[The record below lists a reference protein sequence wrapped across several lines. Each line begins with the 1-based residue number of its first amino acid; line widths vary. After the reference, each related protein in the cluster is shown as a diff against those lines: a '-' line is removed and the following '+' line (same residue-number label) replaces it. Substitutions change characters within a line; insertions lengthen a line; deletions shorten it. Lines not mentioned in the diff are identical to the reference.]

1 MLDTIAETSVNWLA
15 DDDTDGTLANQMS
28 SIIDRASREYRG
40 DPAVFKNV
48 LQELIAHL
56 QTLSRKAEVA
66 ERRHVEAARGKEK
79 LTLAREHASRAVEA
93 LVKGQK
99 LPRFTRTM
107 LSQAWTD
114 VMALTA
120 LRQGEESPAWKRHLQ
135 VAERL
140 IQIAQHPGDDH
151 PDSLDTESNLQ
162 REIEQGLEKVGY
174 QGEDVGAIAHRLVHP
189 GHSAK
194 KTPAAARS

>member
-1 MLDTIAETSVNWLA
+1 M
-15 DDDTDGTLANQMS
+15 
-28 SIIDRASREYRG
+28 
-40 DPAVFKNV
+40 FKNV

-120 LRQGEESPAWKRHLQ
+120 LRQGEDSPAWKRHLQ

-140 IQIAQHPGDDH
+140 IQIAQHPGGDH
-151 PDSLDTESNLQ
+151 PGFARHRSRTCSA
-162 REIEQGLEKVGY
+162 RSSK
-174 QGEDVGAIAHRLVHP
+174 AWKRSATRAKTSARSPIAWCIPATARR
-189 GHSAK
+189 
-194 KTPAAARS
+194 KTPAAAPS